1 MPSIALRLFEHGDQP
16 CQRGRVE
23 AGSYRNASFAG
34 QLDVETC
41 NVVRRLPVRR
51 RTLDQFNGNKRESW
65 AAGRGRSGILRLTW
79 ATGALSAI
87 VVQCRH
93 AKAMLTAKYSP
104 RKTALFKLHD
114 QPIRLFPAPATTRA
128 MCLLLTHEPSTSPAE
143 LQGKNG
149 LARRGTIDSADFC
162 VIIWVLAAVGRLMEG
177 QKTTES

>member
-65 AAGRGRSGILRLTW
+65 AAGRGGSGILRLTW

-149 LARRGTIDSADFC
+149 LARRGTLIVIGM
-162 VIIWVLAAVGRLMEG
+162 VII
-177 QKTTES
+177 